1 MLKEMTF
8 DITLLLKTL
17 NDDRYQV
24 KLLVWKMKQQNMKK
38 KKNYLNIKVS
48 IFSHTV
54 INTIFTAH
62 QYMLMVTILDTHVW
76 LR

>member
-38 KKNYLNIKVS
+38 KRITLIKVS

>member
-1 MLKEMTF
+1 MTF
-8 DITLLLKTL
+8 DITLLLNTL

-38 KKNYLNIKVS
+38 NMRIYLIINKVS
-48 IFSHTV
+48 IFSH
-54 INTIFTAH
+54 NTLFTAH
-62 QYMLMVTILDTHVW
+62 QYMFMVTILDTHVW

>member
-38 KKNYLNIKVS
+38 KKNYLNKGIY
-48 IFSHTV
+48 
-54 INTIFTAH
+54 IFTYVN
-62 QYMLMVTILDTHVW
+62 QYNFYCTSIHVNGNNT
-76 LR
+76 

>member
-38 KKNYLNIKVS
+38 KKNYLNKGIY
-48 IFSHTV
+48 
-54 INTIFTAH
+54 IFTYGN
-62 QYMLMVTILDTHVW
+62 QYNFYCTSIHVYGNNT
-76 LR
+76 